1 MIKLE
6 GVASFVAVVEAGSI
20 SEAARRLNLS
30 KSVVSERLA
39 ELEKALGANLLRR
52 TTRRLTLTED
62 GASFLERATRILGE
76 VKAASTDLAERRG
89 SLAGPLHVSAPVTFG
104 RLHLGPALYPFL
116 AQHPELELTLD
127 LDDRRVDAAADSY
140 DAVVRHG
147 PLENSRLVAWQLA
160 PSRRVLV
167 ASPGYVAQMGMPA
180 NLEDLRQ
187 HRGIFY
193 VNRGVADW
201 RLQGSQGSEIVRTAV
216 ALRVNNGDMMRDAAE
231 AGLGVALLPTFIAGD
246 SIRRGTLTAIDI
258 GLHAAPESIY
268 IAHPEGQRVSA
279 RLRAFADCVRAAIG
293 SPPYWDSWIGSAGSA
308 ADPIRQP
315 SPHTPAPPQAVSRY
329 RGDPAESPHRSG

>member
-6 GVASFVAVVEAGSI
+6 GVASFAAVVEAGSI

-39 ELEKALGANLLRR
+39 ELEKAMGANLLRR

-62 GASFLERATRILGE
+62 GAAFLERATRILHE
-76 VKAASTDLAERRG
+76 VEEAATDVAERRG
-89 SLAGPLHVSAPVTFG
+89 SLAGPLRISAPVTFG
-104 RLHLGPALYPFL
+104 RMHLGPALYPFL
-116 AQHPELELTLD
+116 ARHPELELTLD

-147 PLENSRLVAWQLA
+147 SLESSRLVAWQLA

-167 ASPGYVAQMGMPA
+167 ASPDYLAQMGTPA
-180 NLEDLRQ
+180 ALADLQQ

-193 VNRGVADW
+193 ANRGAADW
-201 RLQGSQGSEIVRTAV
+201 RLQGPDGTGIARAAV

-231 AGLGVALLPTFIAGD
+231 ASVGIALLPTFIVGD
-246 SIRRGTLTAIDI
+246 AIRRGALAVIDI
-258 GLHAAPESIY
+258 GLQAEPESIY

-279 RLRAFADCVRAAIG
+279 RLRAFAECVRAAIG
-293 SPPYWDSWIGSAGSA
+293 SPPYWDEWA
-308 ADPIRQP
+308 ASSKPE
-315 SPHTPAPPQAVSRY
+315 V
-329 RGDPAESPHRSG
+329 

>member
-1 MIKLE
+1 MLKLE
-6 GVASFVAVVEAGSI
+6 GVVSFMAVVEAGSI

-62 GASFLERATRILGE
+62 GVLFLARATRIQSE
-76 VKAASTDLAERRG
+76 VEGARTDLAERRG
-89 SLAGPLHVSAPVTFG
+89 SLAGPLRIAAPVTFG
-104 RLHLGPALYPFL
+104 RMHLGPALYPFL

-127 LDDRRVDAAADSY
+127 LDDRRVDAAADGY

-147 PLENSRLVAWQLA
+147 PLESSRLVAWQLA
-160 PSRRVLV
+160 PSQRLLV
-167 ASPGYVAQMGMPA
+167 ASPGYLARAGTPATLAQLGA
-180 NLEDLRQ
+180 

-201 RLQGSQGSEIVRTAV
+201 RLQGAEGTEVVRAAV

-231 AGLGVALLPTFIAGD
+231 AGLGIALLPTFIAAEAIGK
-246 SIRRGTLTAIDI
+246 GTLAMIDI
-258 GLHAAPESIY
+258 GLQAAPESIY
-268 IAHPEGQRVSA
+268 VAHPEGRRVSA
-279 RLRAFADCVRAAIG
+279 RLRAFTECLRAAIG
-293 SPPYWDSWIGSAGSA
+293 SPPYWETQAGI
-308 ADPIRQP
+308 PPTQP
-315 SPHTPAPPQAVSRY
+315 
-329 RGDPAESPHRSG
+329 